1 MALDIKKFIGRFV
14 EEAKDHLGRMSSG
27 LADLEQG
34 SASAEEVNSL
44 FRSAHTLKGS
54 SRMLKLEPITQLA
67 HSLEDVLSALREQ
80 QLQVNPAVMAA
91 LYQGVDALQDQ
102 VDYLVEHGQITDV
115 EQHAALCQQLTALAA
130 G

>member
-44 FRSAHTLKGS
+44 LLSWRTVWK
-54 SRMLKLEPITQLA
+54 MC
-67 HSLEDVLSALREQ
+67 SALCVNSSCRSIQ
-80 QLQVNPAVMAA
+80 Q
-91 LYQGVDALQDQ
+91 
-102 VDYLVEHGQITDV
+102 
-115 EQHAALCQQLTALAA
+115 
-130 G
+130 